1 MTYDELIA
9 WAIQTLPNA
18 RAVEMADGEIA
29 ILTGY
34 REREESIR
42 DVFDMLSRA
51 RDKGE
56 RTQQGPSLVPIDL
69 GSDNPSEV
77 SLDPGSGVLS
87 GAS

>member
-1 MTYDELIA
+1 MTYDELIS

-34 REREESIR
+34 REHRQADDAGDHAVYR
-42 DVFDMLSRA
+42 PGHGWD
-51 RDKGE
+51 
-56 RTQQGPSLVPIDL
+56 LVPIDL
-69 GSDNPSEV
+69 GSDDPGEV